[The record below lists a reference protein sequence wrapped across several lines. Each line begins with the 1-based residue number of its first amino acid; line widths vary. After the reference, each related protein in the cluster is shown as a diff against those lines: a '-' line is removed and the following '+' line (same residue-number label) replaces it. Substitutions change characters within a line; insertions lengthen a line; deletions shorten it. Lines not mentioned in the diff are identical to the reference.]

1 MQTESNLITCAAHTT
16 VEKSMGEIFTF
27 MKAYE
32 TAERKV
38 VVPVRAQR

>member
-1 MQTESNLITCAAHTT
+1 MLFASNNIYAQTT
-16 VEKSMGEIFTF
+16 VKKSMGVFVTF